1 MENQG
6 LTFTEAGTK
15 FYDPTRMELEMIC
28 RNNEIRTPPFSFL
41 YDLKTIEQVP
51 SKLGGF
57 PLFVKLEH
65 GYSSVG
71 MY

>member
-6 LTFTEAGTK
+6 LAFTEAGTK
-15 FYDPTRMELEMIC
+15 FYDPTRMQLETIC

-41 YDLKTIEQVP
+41 YDLETIEQVP
-51 SKLGGF
+51 SELGGF

-65 GYSSVG
+65 GYSSIG